1 MPHASFGS
9 STTYVLEILSQRFWL
24 WRSQNGMNS
33 STPSVKGIRKARD
46 DVCDEASDPEHPRES
61 DGLE

>member
-1 MPHASFGS
+1 MPHASLGS

-33 STPSVKGIRKARD
+33 STPSVKGIAKPAT
-46 DVCDEASDPEHPRES
+46 VCDEASYPEHPRES